1 MFPPTNLP
9 SAAPVLGR
17 RLRVLQADL
26 TPSSNPGSNYYADC
40 IYLHLQ
46 DYEAG
51 NQLNNSSYKRVT
63 VGSLNSSGYRLNVSG
78 STRLGLPGIFAWEEN
93 SSSVD
98 VRPIDIPNDGRV
110 FLASDVVDNGDGTYR
125 YEYGIYNLT
134 SDYNINGFE
143 IPVPAGANVTGI
155 GFHDVDSH
163 SGEPYDTSDWS
174 SGVVDGA
181 VVWSTSEYTA
191 NPDANAIRWGTM
203 YNFWFDCDA
212 APEQGTSTID
222 VFRTN
227 TSIDVQDVV
236 VPGGPSN
243 PYDLNV
249 DGCVDGGDV
258 GIFITQWGAPG
269 GFADFNK
276 DGIVDSADF
285 GMLIAAWGCG

>member
-1 MFPPTNLP
+1 M
-9 SAAPVLGR
+9 
-17 RLRVLQADL
+17 
-26 TPSSNPGSNYYADC
+26 
-40 IYLHLQ
+40 
-46 DYEAG
+46 
-51 NQLNNSSYKRVT
+51 
-63 VGSLNSSGYRLNVSG
+63 
-78 STRLGLPGIFAWEEN
+78 
-93 SSSVD
+93 
-98 VRPIDIPNDGRV
+98 
-110 FLASDVVDNGDGTYR
+110 
-125 YEYGIYNLT
+125 
-134 SDYNINGFE
+134 
-143 IPVPAGANVTGI
+143 
-155 GFHDVDSH
+155 DSH